1 MRPAAFLWNTFCKY
15 LISSNKQKLYHK
27 NILKLEKNYTKHP
40 KRKETC
46 ECFKIIIKIN
56 LEKRYVFKLHV
67 KKQQQ

>member
-1 MRPAAFLWNTFCKY
+1 M
-15 LISSNKQKLYHK
+15 YHK
-27 NILKLEKNYTKHP
+27 NSLKLEKIKQIKKTP
-40 KRKETC
+40 KRKQKERKETC